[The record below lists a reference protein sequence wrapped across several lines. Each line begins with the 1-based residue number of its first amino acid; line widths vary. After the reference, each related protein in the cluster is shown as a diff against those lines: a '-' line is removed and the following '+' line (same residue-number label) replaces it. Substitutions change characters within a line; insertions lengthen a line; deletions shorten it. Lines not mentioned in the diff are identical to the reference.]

1 MVHKSGRRWWAI
13 AASFAGQAAIIA
25 VVATGS
31 ARGGSTAT
39 SAAPAPLPAA
49 PAPTAPIIA
58 PPSVPAPAVPLPPGE
73 IPVTMTVTGVAGD
86 TARTG
91 DISFPMPED
100 PPRFVV
106 KAGGAGVMTVDLTI
120 PAGAKVGGLWLSL
133 AADRRAGVLPV
144 QVRLLSVG
152 QPLSPGHHVYTLH
165 QTALARAAP
174 GNENLLVLGVQ
185 HLDGPTDEAPIA
197 ELVTG

>member
-1 MVHKSGRRWWAI
+1 MVHKDGRRRWVI

-31 ARGGSTAT
+31 ARGGSPAT

-49 PAPTAPIIA
+49 PAPAAAIV
-58 PPSVPAPAVPLPPGE
+58 PPPAAPLPPGE
-73 IPVTMTVTGVAGD
+73 IPVTMTVTGQAGD

-133 AADRRAGVLPV
+133 AAGQRAGALPV
-144 QVRLLSVG
+144 RLRLLSVG
-152 QPLSPGHHVYTLH
+152 QPLSPGHHMYTLH
-165 QTALARAAP
+165 LAALAGAAP
-174 GNENLLVLGVQ
+174 GSESLLVLGVH
-185 HLDGPTDEAPIA
+185 HLDGSADQAPIA